1 MGFVAESALGGAWR
15 LRSLG
20 VAQSIDTDLPEDEEG
35 APIGCGRLPR
45 ESLELAAIARA
56 DCSIEVDER
65 TSTHLVICK
74 SCLEAVGQ
82 LAREHALLTELA
94 RAARPGPAAQGARP
108 EGAGLS
114 AEEIPG
120 YRLSREIHR
129 GGQGAVY
136 LAEQLATR
144 RTCAVKMLLGG
155 RFATPVQR
163 TRFEREVE
171 VVAGLRH
178 PGIVTLYESG
188 LSREGEPWFAMEFV
202 EGERLDEFVRR
213 VGADQRAIAELMRR
227 VADTVAYAHR
237 RGVIHRDL
245 KPGNILVD
253 QDGATRILDFGLA
266 RSSTGAEAADP
277 RSSSTLAGEFVG
289 TFAYAAPE
297 QLAGDP
303 SLVDSRCDLYALGVL
318 FFELLAGQRPFEGAK
333 SIAELVAQKTTGAT
347 LRPSAPAAARGRAV
361 DSDLDVIVLRLLA
374 PDPARRY
381 ATAAA
386 LAEDLG
392 RYLDGRPI
400 LARED
405 SLAYVVTKTVRR
417 HWLAS
422 GAAAVFLLTVVG
434 ASVAL
439 AVALARAEREQER
452 VRRAYS
458 AFGAALASANPEEG
472 EGSSAMNVRDFLE
485 LVEKE
490 VRAELSDEP
499 EVLAE
504 MLKTL
509 GVIQLAFD
517 DPERSRGPILSA
529 HDYFSQAYGSGRI
542 GPDSMAESELAL
554 ARQLFLERDLAGS
567 EEAYRRAIGLR
578 QLVFGPTAVETVDLE
593 RQLAT
598 VLRRQGRIS
607 EARALLDKALVHA
620 DGFPSTKEAASVRAG
635 ILNGQAV
642 LAAETGDHRRAIE
655 SFRIIL
661 SELREIVP
669 GNDFRRGRTLSSL
682 AQSEAALG
690 MLDSAERHAEEAVAI
705 LIERKGAGAQWT
717 REATEILAKIRAAR
731 AAAAPR

>member
-1 MGFVAESALGGAWR
+1 
-15 LRSLG
+15 
-20 VAQSIDTDLPEDEEG
+20 VAQSIDTDLPEDGEF
-35 APIGCGRLPR
+35 APTGCGRFPR
-45 ESLELAAIARA
+45 ESLELAAISRV
-56 DCSIEVDER
+56 DCSVEVDER
-65 TSTHLVICK
+65 ISTHLVICK
-74 SCLEAVGQ
+74 PCLEAVGQ
-82 LAREHALLTELA
+82 LAQEHTLLTELA
-94 RAARPGPAAQGARP
+94 QAARPDRATHAGRS
-108 EGAGLS
+108 EGAGLA

-163 TRFEREVE
+163 MRFEREVE

-188 LSREGEPWFAMEFV
+188 LSRDGEPWFAMEFV

-213 VGADQRAIAELMRR
+213 VGAGQRAIAELMRR

-253 QDGATRILDFGLA
+253 QDGAPRILDFGLA
-266 RSSTGAEAADP
+266 RSSTDADATDP

-303 SLVDSRCDLYALGVL
+303 TLVDSRCDLYALGVL

-333 SIAELVAQKTTGAT
+333 SIAELVAQKASGAT
-347 LRPSAPAAARGRAV
+347 RRPSAPAAACGRAV
-361 DSDLDVIVLRLLA
+361 DGDLDVIVLRLLA

-386 LAEDLG
+386 LAEDLA

-417 HWLAS
+417 HWFAS

-439 AVALARAEREQER
+439 AVALANAEREKER

-458 AFGAALASANPEEG
+458 TFGAALASANPEEG
-472 EGSSAMNVRDFLE
+472 QGSSSMNVRDFLA

-490 VRAELSDEP
+490 VRSELADEP

-529 HDYFSQAYGSGRI
+529 HEFFSRAYEAGRI
-542 GPDSMAESELAL
+542 GPSPMAEAELAL
-554 ARQLFLERDLAGS
+554 ARQLFLDRDFSGS
-567 EEAYRRAIGLR
+567 EDAYRRAIGLR
-578 QLVFGPTAVETVDLE
+578 QLAFGPTAVETVDLE

-598 VLRRQGRIS
+598 VLRRQGRIA
-607 EARALLDKALVHA
+607 EAGALLEEALVHA
-620 DGFPSTKEAASVRAG
+620 DRFPSTKEAVRVKAG

-642 LAAETGDHRRAIE
+642 LAAETGEHQDAIE

-661 SELREIVP
+661 SELHEVVP

-705 LIERKGAGAQWT
+705 LTERKGAGAQWT
-717 REATEILAKIRAAR
+717 RDATEILAKIRAAK